1 MKKQLK
7 QIYVH
12 LKPAMYS
19 RFEKLAFSNGLR
31 PSELVRFMIYQRLNQ
46 VDNKIK

>member
-1 MKKQLK
+1 MAKQLK
-7 QIYVH
+7 QIFVQ

-31 PSELVRFMIYQRLNQ
+31 PSELIRFMIYQRLSQ
-46 VDNKIK
+46 VDNK